1 MNIRHLLNLNKSA
14 DFCSREYS
22 LAVEILLAYVIKKNR
37 EYLIAHPDEEIDESR
52 LKEFI
57 KLKDRLRKGEP
68 VAYITNEKEFYGI
81 AFYVDERVLIP
92 RPETEFLVEK
102 TLEIINYEDLFKYN
116 KVNVCD
122 MGTGCCNISVAL
134 AANSSKVNI
143 QAVDTDKNAL
153 EVAKINI
160 KNNDLEDRVK
170 IVNSDLLSNINDKK
184 YDIIIANLPYIGEET
199 NNYIS
204 IETKKY
210 EPEKALYGG
219 SDGLQLY
226 RRLFEQICNLKK
238 YPYYILGEMGFS
250 HKKEITK
257 IINYYFPYCENE
269 IHSDAAGFDRYF
281 IVKNI

>member
-14 DFCSREYS
+14 DFCSSEYS
-22 LAVEILLAYVIKKNR
+22 LAVEILLAFVIKKTR

-52 LKEFI
+52 LEEFM
-57 KLKDRLRKGEP
+57 KLIERLRKGEP
-68 VAYITNEKEFYGI
+68 VAYITKEKEFYDI

-102 TLEIINYEDLFKYN
+102 TLGIINNEDLFKGN

-134 AANSSKVNI
+134 AANSNKVSI
-143 QAVDTDKNAL
+143 DAVDADKKAL

-160 KNNDLEDRVK
+160 KNNDFEERVK
-170 IVNSDLLSNINDKK
+170 IVHSDLLANIKDKK
-184 YDIIIANLPYIGEET
+184 YDIIIANLPYIGEKT

-204 IETKKY
+204 SQTKKY

-219 SDGLQLY
+219 TDGLQLY
-226 RRLFEQICNLKK
+226 RRLFEQICNFSK

-257 IINYYFPYCENE
+257 IIKYYFPYCENE